1 MSTKETINK
10 LFETMAEHG
19 ELTKDDLDFAF
30 RMGYHTGKIE
40 VLEEQ
45 MK

>member
-1 MSTKETINK
+1 MQKEINK
-10 LFETMAEHG
+10 LFETMAKRG
-19 ELTKDDLDFAF
+19 DLTKDDLDFAY